1 MISQI
6 EILISVF
13 GVLAMCI
20 VRIIAWRYVTVRA
33 TTVRQFA
40 RTDAAREKALR
51 ESEHRF
57 QEFAAS
63 ASDWMWEMNKEF
75 KFTYFSNVNSQP
87 RLLNLIGKTRWE
99 VGGID
104 PEADEHWGKHKRVL
118 EAREPFRN
126 FAKWYRASDS
136 NLRHVVSAGRPIFDK
151 NSLFQGYRGTAY
163 DGTEKNALKVV

>member
-13 GVLAMCI
+13 GVLAMCL

-75 KFTYFSNVNSQP
+75 KFTYFSNVNSKP

-99 VGGID
+99 VAGID
-104 PEADEHWGKHKRVL
+104 PEADEHWGNINEYWRPASHFEILRNGIAPRIPISGMWFPPVGRYLIRTVCSKVIG
-118 EAREPFRN
+118 ARPT
-126 FAKWYRASDS
+126 
-136 NLRHVVSAGRPIFDK
+136 
-151 NSLFQGYRGTAY
+151 TAQKK
-163 DGTEKNALKVV
+163 TH